1 MATLIDGYNLMH
13 AAGMLGRN
21 RGPGSLQRAR
31 AALFR
36 FLAAALPEP
45 ERNATTVV
53 FDAPAASPGLPGD
66 EEFQGIRVRYAV
78 GYDSADS
85 LMAELIRKDPAPRRL
100 VVVSG
105 DREVQRSARRRR
117 AAAIDSERWVE
128 QLRRQ
133 RQNPTDTESDAD
145 HKPTAPMTEAE
156 IDAWIDAFG
165 ER

>member
-21 RGPGSLQRAR
+21 PGPGSLQRAR
-31 AALFR
+31 AALLR

-85 LMAELIRKDPAPRRL
+85 LMAELIRKDPAPRRWSSCRAIERYSAAPDGGAPPRSTANGGL
-100 VVVSG
+100 SSSAASG
-105 DREVQRSARRRR
+105 RTRLIRN
-117 AAAIDSERWVE
+117 
-128 QLRRQ
+128 LM
-133 RQNPTDTESDAD
+133 PTINR
-145 HKPTAPMTEAE
+145 PPP
-156 IDAWIDAFG
+156 
-165 ER
+165 